1 MSPFRAT
8 LAGLVILLF
17 SVSGC
22 GFPMD
27 AILAETEGQAAPV
40 TGPEALGWLREN
52 KNESAL
58 ASNRFG
64 ETRNAVRFVEALYTS
79 GARLVIV
86 PDESI
91 NTEDDIVLGEGGP
104 YADALLVNLPEDEH
118 KRRAVIA
125 ICQKELKREGFK
137 LEEGM
142 SDEQIY
148 LWWD

>member
-1 MSPFRAT
+1 MSHFRAILAALIML
-8 LAGLVILLF
+8 LAGL
-17 SVSGC
+17 SGC
-22 GFPMD
+22 DFPMG
-27 AILAETEGQAAPV
+27 AILAEGQAAPV
-40 TGPEALGWLREN
+40 TGPEALDWLREN

-64 ETRNAVRFVEALYTS
+64 ETRNAVRFVEALYLA

-86 PDESI
+86 PSETI
-91 NTEDDIVLGEGGP
+91 NSEEDFVRGEGGP
-104 YADALLVNLPEDEH
+104 YADALLVALPTDED
-118 KRRAVIA
+118 KRAAVIA